1 MLPALMARS
10 AQRTCANVIQCT
22 TFLQS
27 AQQFLLTILC
37 RAVVATNCLFNQVL
51 TRCSLRTVQ
60 LTSALF
66 VLAPEMSLARRQTLN
81 VLRLLSRH
89 SQNTSSQPKL
99 AAGCVAS
106 LRQACG
112 VGDQQQQQSSG
123 VGLSWQ
129 LPRQITQ
136 HSGVQGLLDSM
147 QAVKLRDALDVAAD
161 KQPFMSYRELL
172 DFIIK
177 NGAADTE
184 EEAHARADALVYAG
198 VVLRFN
204 GIVYL
209 KPQEVSELVYRTLPT
224 DPAQARRNLVAI
236 EQELSQMDL
245 EHKQLRSTAKR
256 WPRFWLWTGFA
267 ALSFQLTAFIYLTY
281 WELSWD
287 VMEPIGYMLS
297 LTYSLLA
304 YFYFLVTR
312 GNYFDYGPFEEYW
325 TQQQLEKRMA
335 EKGFDPE
342 RYTHL
347 MRTRER
353 YKRYLA
359 AQEEASGTEADATS
373 AQRALLSSK
382 ATTS

>member
-1 MLPALMARS
+1 MSQHWIYINSPGYRRFVEATKSKRWLLWGTTLALGGLGTLAANVVMNTTNPNMAEEGYKSKDAELAKLPMHAQVTAR
-10 AQRTCANVIQCT
+10 AQRDQLRAMILDVTEGRDKARYKD
-22 TFLQS
+22 
-27 AQQFLLTILC
+27 LLDGKIHG
-37 RAVVATNCLFNQVL
+37 
-51 TRCSLRTVQ
+51 
-60 LTSALF
+60 TS
-66 VLAPEMSLARRQTLN
+66 
-81 VLRLLSRH
+81 H
-89 SQNTSSQPKL
+89 GTSMRDPSK
-99 AAGCVAS
+99 
-106 LRQACG
+106 
-112 VGDQQQQQSSG
+112 
-123 VGLSWQ
+123 
-129 LPRQITQ
+129 QITQ

-147 QAVKLRDALDVAAD
+147 QAVKLRDALDVTAD

-172 DFIIK
+172 DFIMK

-184 EEAHARADALVYAG
+184 EEAHARADALVHAG

-224 DPAQARRNLVAI
+224 DPAQARRNLSAI
-236 EQELSQMDL
+236 EQELTLMHK

-256 WPRFWLWTGFA
+256 WPRFWLWAGFGV
-267 ALSFQLTAFIYLTY
+267 LSFQLTAFIYLTY

-335 EKGFDPE
+335 EKGFDLD
-342 RYTHL
+342 RYQHL
-347 MRTRER
+347 MRTRDR
-353 YKRYLA
+353 YRRYLA
-359 AQEEASGTEADATS
+359 AQEDALATESAEGAAAGSGVFLGFKPKTS
-373 AQRALLSSK
+373 
-382 ATTS
+382 